1 MSGCNSITS
10 FANNGNNHQQI
21 VTKEIIL
28 PSFPNQGGFEIIQWL
43 WRIMLIVY
51 NAVKL
56 CHKVDKEMPPDS
68 YASDLN
74 LDQLKISVNV
84 NKRSLHCKFATK
96 EISSGTAPSIF
107 FYKRSQ
113 QSYQKV
119 RSNKCIR
126 WLIGLSVTIIP
137 ITSLK
142 KHVVEMIFTAC
153 KQKETET

>member
-1 MSGCNSITS
+1 
-10 FANNGNNHQQI
+10 
-21 VTKEIIL
+21 
-28 PSFPNQGGFEIIQWL
+28 
-43 WRIMLIVY
+43 MLIVY

-107 FYKRSQ
+107 FIKDRNNLTKKSE
-113 QSYQKV
+113 V
-119 RSNKCIR
+119 INVFD
-126 WLIGLSVTIIP
+126 GL
-137 ITSLK
+137 
-142 KHVVEMIFTAC
+142 
-153 KQKETET
+153 

>member
-1 MSGCNSITS
+1 
-10 FANNGNNHQQI
+10 
-21 VTKEIIL
+21 
-28 PSFPNQGGFEIIQWL
+28 
-43 WRIMLIVY
+43 MLIVY

-126 WLIGLSVTIIP
+126 WFIGLSVTIIP

-142 KHVVEMIFTAC
+142 KSLRNHVVEMIFTAC
-153 KQKETET
+153 KQKETETYYHRQNYHSNFSYHRNPTNS

>member
-1 MSGCNSITS
+1 
-10 FANNGNNHQQI
+10 
-21 VTKEIIL
+21 
-28 PSFPNQGGFEIIQWL
+28 
-43 WRIMLIVY
+43 MLIVY

-142 KHVVEMIFTAC
+142 KHVVTIIPITSLKKHVVEMRLRLIITDKTIIQISVTTEIPRIHESKGSLSFIFLIYFIFYLVY
-153 KQKETET
+153 